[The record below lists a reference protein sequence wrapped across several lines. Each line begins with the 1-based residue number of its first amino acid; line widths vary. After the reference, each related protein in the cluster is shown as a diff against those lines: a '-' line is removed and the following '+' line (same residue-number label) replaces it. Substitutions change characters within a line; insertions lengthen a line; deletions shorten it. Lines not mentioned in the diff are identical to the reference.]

1 MSLQAL
7 VTRELLFAYFA
18 GQATV
23 LQKQMIE
30 KWVEEKPGNEE
41 FFYACLHEWETLHPQ
56 YLANTDAAIDK
67 FNEDI
72 LDQSHYYSMQREVGQ
87 RGQLK
92 AGKAGGWRKWLVAA
106 SVLCVLQFGAWLLR
120 DAILYKSYATGYGET
135 NLVSLPDGSS
145 VLLNANSVLQ
155 VPRFNLGEFSRHVH
169 LRGEARFSV
178 VHTPDDKKF
187 VVQTDSAFEVEVL
200 GTEFN
205 LSARK
210 SGTSVVLHKGQVR
223 VLYKKEEE
231 LAATALIMA
240 PGDLVT
246 VDERRK
252 RLQVTQVS
260 HPENFSA
267 WQHGRFVFDNTSLS
281 EIKEMLHDNYGLTVE
296 LEGIDVSGMK
306 VSGSFKASNADEL
319 LQALSEV
326 LGINVIRQDKHVLL
340 TGHK

>member
-1 MSLQAL
+1 MSLQSL

-56 YLANTDAAIDK
+56 YRVNTDAAIDK
-67 FNEDI
+67 FNEGI
-72 LDQSHYYSMQREVGQ
+72 LSQSRYSLQPEVGQ

-92 AGKAGGWRKWLVAA
+92 SEKAGGWRKWLVAA

-120 DAILYKSYATGYGET
+120 DAVLYKSYATGYGET

-210 SGTSVVLHKGQVR
+210 SGTRVVLQKGQVR

-231 LAATALIMA
+231 LAATALVMA

-246 VDERRK
+246 VDNKQK

-260 HPENFSA
+260 SPENFSA
-267 WQHGRFVFDNTSLS
+267 WQHGRFVFDNTSLY

-296 LEGIDVSGMK
+296 LGGIDVSEMK
-306 VSGSFKASNADEL
+306 VSGSFKANNADEL

-326 LGINVIRQDKHVLL
+326 LGVNVMRQDKHVLF
-340 TGHK
+340 TGNK